1 MKKCLKIINGFIGFS
16 GLFTSTV
23 LFVSIIVSAYQGNII
38 PQDIFHIFGVT
49 LVVGIFTTLNSI
61 YLEGD

>member
-1 MKKCLKIINGFIGFS
+1 MKKYLKIINGFIGFS
-16 GLFTSTV
+16 GIFISTV
-23 LFVSIIVSAYQGNII
+23 LFVSMIVGAYQGNII
-38 PQDIFHIFGVT
+38 PQGIFHIFGAT